1 MTAEVS
7 RKGTVQRSKW
17 IISRIAVTA
26 LMAAALPAASLS
38 AQAES
43 PAKSTATTPPP
54 AAQHKPNV
62 LLLILDDMN
71 TRLGAYGA
79 TVQTPNIDRFA
90 RQGVRFAQA
99 YTQWPVCGPSRASML
114 TGMRPDT
121 IGRAAIYERFRCT
134 RPDTV
139 TLPQLFQQAGYQAVR
154 VGKVYHQGVPSDIGR
169 DGPDDPA
176 SWNKAINPSGLDKAR
191 EREVNNMT
199 PGLGLGRANS
209 WLALDAADEDLTDG
223 MVASQAI
230 NQIRENAGRP
240 FFLAVGF
247 YRPHVPEIAP
257 KRYFDLYPTAK
268 MKLAK
273 ETPQTLASVLPAA
286 RNSNVVNLGMSEEQ
300 QRQMIAAYS
309 AATSYADAQVGRVLK
324 ELDDQGLSKNTIVI
338 ILGDHGFLLG
348 EHGEWQK
355 SMLWEEAT
363 RFPLLVRMPGTKGN
377 RTMSQPVEM
386 VDVYPTIAEL
396 AGLAGPSGQLDGR
409 SLAPFV
415 MGKASRLEDRPAYSQ
430 ILGGR
435 SIRTARYRYT
445 EWEAGRLGRELY
457 DHQTD
462 PREQHNLAENP
473 RFAKLVGQLSAKLP
487 RTNIE
492 PRGAKSLSNPQAA
505 QPRRGGAPIVTGCS
519 SLEALM
525 E

>member
-1 MTAEVS
+1 M
-7 RKGTVQRSKW
+7 GFHL
-17 IISRIAVTA
+17 AVTA
-26 LMAAALPAASLS
+26 LISAALPTASLS
-38 AQAES
+38 SKA
-43 PAKSTATTPPP
+43 PTPPPSPVARPVLP
-54 AAQHKPNV
+54 AAQHRPNV

-79 TVQTPNIDRFA
+79 SVRTPNIDRFA
-90 RQGVRFAQA
+90 RQGVLFSQA
-99 YTQWPVCGPSRASML
+99 YTQWPVCGPSRASMM

-139 TLPQLFQQAGYQAVR
+139 TLPQLFQQAGYQAIR
-154 VGKVYHQGVPSDIGR
+154 VGKVFHQGVPSDIGR

-176 SWNKAINPSGLDKAR
+176 SWNKAINPSGLDKVR
-191 EREVNNMT
+191 ERDVNNMT

-230 NQIRENAGRP
+230 SQIRENADRP

-257 KRYFDLYPTAK
+257 KRYFDLYPTEK

-286 RNSNVVNLGMSEEQ
+286 RNSNVLNLGMTEEQ

-309 AATSYADAQVGRVLK
+309 AATSYSDAQVGRVLK
-324 ELDDQGLSKNTIVI
+324 ALDDQGLSDNTIVV

-363 RFPLLVRMPGTKGN
+363 RFPLLVRMPGVKGG
-377 RTMSQPVEM
+377 RVTRQPVEM

-396 AGLAGPSGQLDGR
+396 AGLSGPAGQLDGR
-409 SLAPFV
+409 SLAPSV
-415 MGKASRLEDRPAYSQ
+415 LGKGRKLEDRPAYSQ

-445 EWEAGRLGRELY
+445 EWEAGKLGRELY
-457 DHQTD
+457 DHRTD
-462 PREQHNLAENP
+462 PQEQHNLAENP
-473 RFAKLVGQLSAKLP
+473 RFAKLINQLSAKLP
-487 RTNIE
+487 RTSIE
-492 PRGAKSLSNPQAA
+492 PRGTKSLSNPQAA
-505 QPRRGGAPIVTGCS
+505 QPRRGAAPVITGCS
-519 SLEALM
+519 GLDGLIE
-525 E
+525 

>member
-1 MTAEVS
+1 MRVDPTVSSFRRRIRRVAHGLAFCGLISASFPAAASAEVP
-7 RKGTVQRSKW
+7 T
-17 IISRIAVTA
+17 
-26 LMAAALPAASLS
+26 PAAPISS
-38 AQAES
+38 AT
-43 PAKSTATTPPP
+43 KTAN
-54 AAQHKPNV
+54 KPNV
-62 LLLILDDMN
+62 VVIILDDMN

-79 TVQTPNIDRFA
+79 NVRTPNIDRFA

-99 YTQWPVCGPSRASML
+99 YTQWPVCGPSRASMM

-209 WLALDAADEDLTDG
+209 WLALNAADEDLTDG

-230 NQIRENAGRP
+230 NQIRENAGRS

-257 KRYFDLYPTAK
+257 KRYFDLYPAAK

-309 AATSYADAQVGRVLK
+309 AATSYADAQVGRILT
-324 ELDDQGLSKNTIVI
+324 ELDDRGLAKNTIVM

-355 SMLWEEAT
+355 SLLWEEST
-363 RFPLLVRMPGTKGN
+363 RFPMLIRAPGGQKSLSFT
-377 RTMSQPVEM
+377 QPVEM
-386 VDVYPTIAEL
+386 VDVYPTIAAL
-396 AGLAGPSGQLDGR
+396 AGLAGPASQVDGR
-409 SLAPFV
+409 SLAPLV
-415 MGKASRLEDRPAYSQ
+415 LGKASRLEDRPAMSQ

-445 EWEAGRLGRELY
+445 EWEAGKLGRELY

-473 RFAKLVGQLSAKLP
+473 RFAKLVSQLSANLP
-487 RTNIE
+487 HTNIE
-492 PRGAKSLSNPQAA
+492 ARGAKTLSNPQAA
-505 QPRRGGAPIVTGCS
+505 APRRGGAPVINGCS
-519 SLEALM
+519 GLEALI